1 MNKKLKKRLKII
13 FILIIIISCFIIFFD
28 LYISISSKK
37 NIFNDVNKINNFEY
51 CLLLGTS
58 KYTYGKKINLFYQYR
73 IDAVKLLYD
82 NNKINK
88 IILSGDS
95 RKSSYDEPKYM
106 KNDLLKLGI
115 SDNVLLIDSDGF
127 RTIYSIISLIKKYKI
142 KDALI
147 VSQRFHLERAIFIGK
162 FFGLKLIGFAAKPVY
177 GYSGFKIQ
185 VRERGARIRLL
196 LDILSY
202 FLNK

>member
-13 FILIIIISCFIIFFD
+13 FILIIVISCFIIFFD

-82 NNKINK
+82 NNKITK

-115 SDNVLLIDSDGF
+115 SDSILLIDSDGF

-162 FFGLKLIGFAAKPVY
+162 FFGLNLIGFAAKPVY

-196 LDILSY
+196 LDMLSY